1 MTKER
6 QKLGREG
13 EELAKRFLL
22 SKGYKIVK
30 RNFRAPFGEIDL
42 IAYQKKVL
50 VFIEVRTKTS
60 SNFGAPEESIS
71 LNKKKKISRLASFY
85 LKAKRLNKIDCRFDV
100 VCITLDKEGRGRIH
114 PTRGL
119 DKSSPYRTIKLIK
132 DAFQIC

>member
-1 MTKER
+1 LTKER

-13 EELAKRFLL
+13 EELARRFLL

-30 RNFRAPFGEIDL
+30 RNFRTHFGEIDL

-60 SNFGAPEESIS
+60 HNFGAPEESIS

-85 LKAKRLNKIDCRFDV
+85 LKAKRLNEIDCRFDV
-100 VCITLDKEGRGRIH
+100 VCITPHPIPGEALPQVGREKGRG
-114 PTRGL
+114 
-119 DKSSPYRTIKLIK
+119 KYSIKLFK

>member
-13 EELAKRFLL
+13 EELARKFLL

-30 RNFRAPFGEIDL
+30 RNFRTPFGEIDL

-50 VFIEVRTKTS
+50 AFIEVRTKTS
-60 SNFGAPEESIS
+60 SNFGTPEESIS
-71 LNKKKKISRLASFY
+71 LSKKKKISRVASFY
-85 LKAKRLNKIDCRFDV
+85 LKAKRLKENDIDCRFDV
-100 VCITLDKEGRGRIH
+100 VCLAMDKESSGRIY
-114 PTRGL
+114 PTR
-119 DKSSPYRTIKLIK
+119 SFTIKLIK

>member
-100 VCITLDKEGRGRIH
+100 VGITRK
-114 PTRGL
+114 
-119 DKSSPYRTIKLIK
+119 PYTIKLFK

>member
-6 QKLGREG
+6 QKLGRGG

-85 LKAKRLNKIDCRFDV
+85 LKAKRLNENEIDCRFDV
-100 VCITLDKEGRGRIH
+100 VCLTLDKG
-114 PTRGL
+114 
-119 DKSSPYRTIKLIK
+119 DSYTIKLFK

>member
-13 EELAKRFLL
+13 EELARRFLL

-30 RNFRAPFGEIDL
+30 RNFRTPFGEIDL

-50 VFIEVRTKTS
+50 AFIEVRTKTS
-60 SNFGAPEESIS
+60 SNFGTPEESIS
-71 LNKKKKISRLASFY
+71 LSKKKKISRVASFY
-85 LKAKRLNKIDCRFDV
+85 LKAKRLKENEIDCRFDV
-100 VCITLDKEGRGRIH
+100 VCLAMDKESRGRIY
-114 PTRGL
+114 PTR
-119 DKSSPYRTIKLIK
+119 SFTIKLIK

>member
-13 EELAKRFLL
+13 EELARRFLL

-30 RNFRAPFGEIDL
+30 RNFRTPFGEIDL

-50 VFIEVRTKTS
+50 AFIEVRTKTS
-60 SNFGAPEESIS
+60 SNFGTPEESIS
-71 LNKKKKISRLASFY
+71 LSKKKKISRVASFY
-85 LKAKRLNKIDCRFDV
+85 LKAKRLKENDIDCRFDV
-100 VCITLDKEGRGRIH
+100 VCLAMDKESSGRIY
-114 PTRGL
+114 PTR
-119 DKSSPYRTIKLIK
+119 SFTIKLIK

>member
-13 EELAKRFLL
+13 EELARRFLL

-30 RNFRAPFGEIDL
+30 RNFRTTFGEIDL

-50 VFIEVRTKTS
+50 AFIEVRTKTS
-60 SNFGAPEESIS
+60 SNFGTPEESIS
-71 LNKKKKISRLASFY
+71 LGKKKKISRVASFY
-85 LKAKRLNKIDCRFDV
+85 LKAKRLKENEIDCRFDV
-100 VCITLDKEGRGRIH
+100 VCITRT
-114 PTRGL
+114 PF
-119 DKSSPYRTIKLIK
+119 TIKLFK